1 VTPQRDAYGPDA
13 DVLAAELAEGLL
25 ILEERDPATLSKA
38 EWDKAIAAHERLM
51 VLGMLARR
59 GRL

>member
-1 VTPQRDAYGPDA
+1 MQRGGEYGPDGEA
-13 DVLAAELAEGLL
+13 LAEQLAEGLL
-25 ILEERDPATLSKA
+25 ILEDRDPATLSKA

>member
-1 VTPQRDAYGPDA
+1 MPRRDAYGPDGEA
-13 DVLAAELAEGLL
+13 LAEQLAEGLL
-25 ILEERDPATLSKA
+25 ILEDRDPSTLTKA